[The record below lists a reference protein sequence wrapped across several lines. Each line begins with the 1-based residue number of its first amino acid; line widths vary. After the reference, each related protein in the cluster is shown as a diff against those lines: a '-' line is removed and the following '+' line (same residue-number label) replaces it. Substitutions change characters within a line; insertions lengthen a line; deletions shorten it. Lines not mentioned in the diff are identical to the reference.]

1 MSGIGITIH
10 VDDESPIMAIMT
22 KLAGFDKSAM
32 FDEIGSELMTSTQLR
47 FHDQHDVEGNPW
59 KQSWRARMQGGQT
72 LRDTGRLMNSITYNV
87 LPNGVEVG
95 TNVEYAHALHFGA
108 NILPKT
114 AQYLLF
120 NVLGNWR
127 KVKEV
132 NIEARGFLGINSDDE
147 TNILDIIG
155 EHILG

>member
-1 MSGIGITIH
+1 MAFSISIKADG
-10 VDDESPIMAIMT
+10 ESPIMAVMT

-32 FDEIGSELMTSTQLR
+32 FDGIGSELVTATQLR

-59 KQSWRARMQGGQT
+59 KQSWRAKMQGGQT
-72 LRDTGRLMNSITYNV
+72 LRDTGRLMNSMTHNV

-114 AQYLLF
+114 AQYLVF

-132 NIEARGFLGINSDDE
+132 NIEARPFLGINADDE
-147 TNILDIIG
+147 RMILDIIE